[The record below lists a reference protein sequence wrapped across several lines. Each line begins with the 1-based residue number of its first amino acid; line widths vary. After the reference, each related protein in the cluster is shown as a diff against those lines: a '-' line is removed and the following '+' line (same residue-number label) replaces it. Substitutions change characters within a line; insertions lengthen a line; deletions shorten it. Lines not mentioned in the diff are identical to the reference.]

1 MSQSGDS
8 FPSNDICRSCT
19 KTVTDFIQDAVKFI
33 TARPGLPS
41 PDPTQAAWQQP
52 PHPTVSNA
60 QSPEFPGE
68 TDVAIIGSGV
78 TGTAVAHYLLN
89 HGGDLRVTILEAR
102 TAVSGATG
110 RNGGHLVSD
119 SDSLFPSLVKEVG
132 IDRAVET
139 VRFSEANIRRLKDL
153 TTQLNP
159 EDSESVEFRHVVS
172 TTGLEDEESLEEA
185 VDGLKQLLKAVP
197 DGDIK
202 YKVCKKEDASKVRE

>member
-8 FPSNDICRSCT
+8 FPPHILSKSGTNTIA
-19 KTVTDFIQDAVKFI
+19 DFIQDAVKLI

-41 PDPTQAAWQQP
+41 PNPTQAAWQEP

-60 QSPEFPGE
+60 QSPELPKE
-68 TDVAIIGSGV
+68 TDVAIIGSGI

-89 HGGDLRVTILEAR
+89 HGGDLRVTMVEAR

-119 SDSLFPSLVKEVG
+119 SDSLFPTLVKEVG

-139 VRFSEANIRRLKDL
+139 VRFSEANIRRLRDL
-153 TTQLNP
+153 TTQLSP
-159 EDSESVEFRHVVS
+159 EESSAVEFRDVIS
-172 TTGLEDEESLEEA
+172 TTGLEDQKSFEEA
-185 VDGLKQLLKAVP
+185 VDGLKELLKAVP